1 MMELFHNNSMFYQWF
16 LLPMFIFLARIC
28 DVSMD
33 TLRIMLLS
41 RNKKFIAPLIGFFQV
56 LIWLFAFRQIIM
68 NLSNP
73 LCYIG
78 FAGGFATGTYVGMII
93 EEKLAIGFQIL
104 RIITRKKASR
114 LIEYLQNKGYG
125 VTRVEGEGLS
135 GKVDIIYIIVRR
147 SEISWLV
154 DMVKQYNPN
163 AFYTIE
169 DVSSISE
176 SGVHLI
182 KKEISEHD
190 LLDKVPAK
198 CDDPA

>member
-1 MMELFHNNSMFYQWF
+1 MELFHNNVFYQWF
-16 LLPMFIFLARIC
+16 LLPMFIFLARVC

-41 RNKKFIAPLIGFFQV
+41 RNKKLIAPTIGFFQV
-56 LIWLFAFRQIIM
+56 LIWLFAFRQIVL

-73 LCYIG
+73 ICYIG

-135 GKVDIIYIIVRR
+135 GKVDIIYTIVRR
-147 SEISWLV
+147 SEIPWLV
-154 DMVKQYNPN
+154 DTVKEYNPN

-169 DVSSISE
+169 DVRSISE

-182 KKEISEHD
+182 KKEISCHD
-190 LLDKVPAK
+190 ILNENPSN
-198 CDDPA
+198 CDDSS